1 MKTLAAAVLVFGLS
15 GCAGTAVY
23 DVHPYVDTASGQ
35 VLCCEARVLSR
46 RDIGN
51 VTVHV
56 SKVGNDYVIDFS
68 ESAVVATA
76 PIAAAGVTA
85 SAVAGAITQTA
96 ISAAQIL
103 K

>member
-1 MKTLAAAVLVFGLS
+1 MRFAAIALSMGLT

-23 DVHPYVDTASGQ
+23 EVHPYVDAASGQ

-46 RDIGN
+46 RDVGN

-85 SAVAGAITQTA
+85 TAIAGAVTQTA
-96 ISAAQIL
+96 ITATQIL

>member
-1 MKTLAAAVLVFGLS
+1 MKALAAALLCLLS

-23 DVHPYVDTASGQ
+23 DVHPYVDAASGQ

-46 RDIGN
+46 RDVGN

-56 SKVGNDYVIDFS
+56 SKVGNDYVIDFA

-76 PIAAAGVTA
+76 PIAAEGVTA
-85 SAVAGAITQTA
+85 SAVAAAVTQTA

>member
-1 MKTLAAAVLVFGLS
+1 MKAAALLLALS
-15 GCAGTAVY
+15 LTGCAGTAVY
-23 DVHPYVDTASGQ
+23 DVHPYVDAPTGQ

-51 VTVHV
+51 VNVHV

-76 PIAAAGVTA
+76 PIAAESATV
-85 SAVAGAITQTA
+85 SAVAGAVTQTA